1 MIEDELYRSSTQYR
15 KWSFTPA
22 QLAEQRKETNE
33 YAAAKVRAAF
43 QRARASTT
51 SAKENGDEATAD
63 ADMETLTV
71 EEELTIVNWGCGK
84 IEEMGTALRLPKGLI
99 ATAMQYLRRFY
110 LTNSPMTYHP
120 KSITACTL
128 FIATKSSHFFIKPI
142 NFIENL
148 NGITVDDLKAPEF
161 LVLQGLQFT
170 LDVRHPFMGLDGGW
184 VEIREMIE
192 EGRLS
197 GGRGE
202 EVDEKRAL
210 EAVRHAKGLLRR
222 EAQMTDVYFLY
233 TPSQIWL
240 GALWAVDQE
249 LAEMYLEAKLGDVFS
264 SSAGNNGSV
273 EGADAMESKS
283 ATTPNS
289 LTPQQADAMKQKILH
304 TIQQCAEMLKSWK
317 SPEDDKKERKELG
330 RIGKKLMKCQDPE
343 KADIV
348 AVARTKMA
356 EKREGSESERE
367 EKAKKRKLEQ
377 EMVKRDADVFGGDLR
392 EVGGKGA
399 NGA

>member
-1 MIEDELYRSSTQYR
+1 
-15 KWSFTPA
+15 
-22 QLAEQRKETNE
+22 
-33 YAAAKVRAAF
+33 
-43 QRARASTT
+43 
-51 SAKENGDEATAD
+51 
-63 ADMETLTV
+63 
-71 EEELTIVNWGCGK
+71 
-84 IEEMGTALRLPKGLI
+84 
-99 ATAMQYLRRFY
+99 MQYLRRFY

-142 NFIENL
+142 NFIETL

-197 GGRGE
+197 EGRGE

-210 EAVRHAKGLLRR
+210 EAVRQAKGLLRR

-240 GALWAVDQE
+240 GALWAVDEE
-249 LAEMYLEAKLGDVFS
+249 LAGLYLEAKLGDVFS
-264 SSAGNNGSV
+264 SAAGNGKVAEVS
-273 EGADAMESKS
+273 ESKPT
-283 ATTPNS
+283 TTPNN
-289 LTPQQADAMKQKILH
+289 LTPQQADAMKRKILH

-317 SPEDDKKERKELG
+317 SPDDDKKERKELG

-377 EMVKRDADVFGGDLR
+377 ERVKKDADVFGGDLK
-392 EVGGKGA
+392 EVKRA